1 MGLRATETVSAP
13 RACVHLESIKS
24 GAMPGSGSGRR
35 SAPRRQP
42 EAPASAATKSDGI
55 KELRTHW
62 IEADAYDRAALRRLA
77 ADSPSL
83 RALEESGGRL
93 LPHFDGFVLDL
104 FALAFKLNIVVYP
117 DAEVVPSAGLYRLLL
132 GPVIG
137 SPALEALRRGTVL
150 DEAKAGLAAVMLGDR
165 LLALLKS
172 ERIVTRAE
180 MLDFW
185 NLEHSETELAGRQ
198 AQAATARDLETQARS
213 GGRRQLGQLA
223 HRLEREAETAAQ
235 RLQQKAVRVR
245 ADAHDSTDRHVAR
258 IADEATRVA
267 AAMEQSASDAE
278 SFSLQLGGG
287 ERTSAGAQIEL
298 GKQLADN
305 PKLKKLS
312 RLVGSMRT
320 LAWAL
325 RRRLFERANEEV
337 FDVELG
343 AELSRLL
350 PHELLALRHPA
361 LHRDFARR
369 LIDGRLTQYAI
380 RGTETKGRGPM
391 VVCLDGSS
399 SMAGDKEIWAKA
411 ITLTLLDIAQRQ
423 RRRFRAICFA
433 GADTPLHVLDL
444 NPRQRYATD
453 LGHVFALAEYFPG
466 GGTDFQKPLAAAVDC
481 LRSARF
487 KRGDIVFITDGE
499 CRVDPIWLSTF
510 RAEKA
515 VLGFTLF
522 SVLIDVGTS
531 SLGALK
537 DFSDQITTV
546 TQLTSEAGRE
556 VFLKM

>member
-1 MGLRATETVSAP
+1 MGPP
-13 RACVHLESIKS
+13 RARIADLH
-24 GAMPGSGSGRR
+24 
-35 SAPRRQP
+35 
-42 EAPASAATKSDGI
+42 
-55 KELRTHW
+55 THW

-77 ADSPSL
+77 ADCPSL
-83 RALEESGGRL
+83 RALEESGSRL

-104 FALAFKLNIVVYP
+104 FAALFKLNIVVYP
-117 DAEVVPSAGLYRLLL
+117 ESAVVPSAGFYKLLL
-132 GPVIG
+132 GQIVG
-137 SPALEALRRGTVL
+137 SPAFEVLRRGTVL

-185 NLEHSETELAGRQ
+185 NLEHTEAELAGRQ
-198 AQAATARDLETQARS
+198 AQAATARDLEGQARS
-213 GGRRQLGQLA
+213 AGRRQLGELA
-223 HRLEREAETAAQ
+223 QRLGREAEVAARRLEQKAAKFHAEARESTERHGPRISGAAADVAATMEQTAAD
-235 RLQQKAVRVR
+235 
-245 ADAHDSTDRHVAR
+245 AD
-258 IADEATRVA
+258 
-267 AAMEQSASDAE
+267 

-287 ERTSAGAQIEL
+287 DRSRAGAQLEL

-320 LAWAL
+320 FAWAL
-325 RRRLFERANEEV
+325 RRRLFERATDEV

-350 PHELLALRHPA
+350 PHELLALRHPV

-369 LIDGRLTQYAI
+369 LVDARLTQYAI

-411 ITLTLLDIAQRQ
+411 ISLTLLDIAQRQ

-433 GADTPLHVLDL
+433 AADTPLHILDL

-453 LGHVFALAEYFPG
+453 IEHVFALAEYFPG
-466 GGTDFQKPLAAAVDC
+466 GGTDFQKPLTAALEC
-481 LRSARF
+481 LRGARF

-499 CRVDPIWLSTF
+499 CRVDPDWLCNF
-510 RAEKA
+510 MREKTQ
-515 VLGFTLF
+515 LGFALF
-522 SVLIDVGTS
+522 SVLIDVGSS

-537 DFSDQITTV
+537 EFSDQITTV

-556 VFLKM
+556 VFLRM